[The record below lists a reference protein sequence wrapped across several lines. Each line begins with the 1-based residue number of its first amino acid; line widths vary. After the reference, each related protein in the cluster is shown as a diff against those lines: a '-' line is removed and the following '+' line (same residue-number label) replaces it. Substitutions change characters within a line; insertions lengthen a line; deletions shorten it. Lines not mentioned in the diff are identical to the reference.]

1 MKVEQNYNDE
11 NVKLHYNIIQREEH
25 EKNATAVVTSE
36 ILTKLNINV
45 ESLPQKCQQILLQA
59 AESQTSMGIEHLD
72 PIALSLEQSKHLSE
86 KLEQQYEVLKLK
98 QKNAELQTKIDRNNK
113 FLADLR
119 KDLESSRKSLA
130 AQNPNPDNIQEHIRQ
145 LKQKVASYE
154 ENCEKAKM
162 KYTKLSVPDGVL
174 PKSLM
179 TLVSTLATLNEEA
192 ASLKQRAD
200 DVALA
205 RQARDTFNRLR
216 R

>member
-1 MKVEQNYNDE
+1 MRKVCQ
-11 NVKLHYNIIQREEH
+11 VTFFFVLS
-25 EKNATAVVTSE
+25 AVVTSE
-36 ILTKLNINV
+36 ILAKLNINV

-154 ENCEKAKM
+154 ENCEKAKVRETDLRAAL
-162 KYTKLSVPDGVL
+162 YVTSTRLYDIIINLQGQ
-174 PKSLM
+174 SLV
-179 TLVSTLATLNEEA
+179 T
-192 ASLKQRAD
+192 
-200 DVALA
+200 
-205 RQARDTFNRLR
+205 
-216 R
+216 